1 MAARASPA
9 TARLGRLRKS
19 LGRQSK
25 SWVRRSLM
33 ATACFALVGAAS
45 AQSDAPQPSA
55 APASPGAGQPVVVLA
70 PPVGY
75 RPGLGDQDQTSLR
88 EGLRAALA
96 GETERA
102 ESLRAGLSDP
112 VARKLILWAMIDQ
125 AGERLPF
132 LELDQGRRDLWGW
145 PHASRRQIVA
155 EKALEAQSM
164 PPPAV
169 IDWFKGQ
176 DPMSPEGAMTLAAAY
191 RAAGRAGDASSLIRR
206 FWRDKVFEAEPQRQM
221 LARFGDILT
230 PDDHV
235 RRAELLLYGQQGPAA
250 RDMIPLLPPDQ
261 QELARVRIAI
271 RDGQSSAE
279 LTVEHLP
286 ESLQDDP
293 GLTFER
299 ARRLV
304 RQKDG
309 ALALALL
316 RRLPSKPPGDE
327 AGSAVWQVRK
337 PLIGVALRNHDYQS
351 AYEAAA
357 KNGMSS
363 GVDYAEAEFFAGW
376 IALTKLKQ
384 PDLAEQHFAHIEEV
398 GSSPITQ
405 GRALYWRARAVE
417 ALGDGIGAR
426 DLYAQAAGYP
436 TTFYGQLAAE
446 KTGQSDIEIGHD
458 PVPSPADRA
467 RFEGREQI
475 QAIRMLHDAGEH
487 ELFHSF
493 VLSVADTLPK
503 AEEYAL
509 LVDLA
514 RSDGDQDL
522 SMRVARAG
530 AQHGFVLPQRGYP
543 LLNDPIPSAGSA
555 EPGFVLSIARQESN
569 FDPGARS
576 PGAGARG
583 LMQLM
588 PATAAVLARR
598 LGEPYSAER
607 LYDADYNVRL
617 GTYYLGS
624 MVDSF
629 GGSYVMAA
637 ASYNAGPNHMPDW
650 TAICGDPRTASVDP
664 VDFIECIP
672 FSETRNYVMRVME
685 TTQVYRARLNGGKA
699 PLALSRDLKR
709 GAYVPVQTVPMVAA
723 NGQPPSSVPA
733 SGTMAPIPN

>member
-1 MAARASPA
+1 M
-9 TARLGRLRKS
+9 G
-19 LGRQSK
+19 G
-25 SWVRRSLM
+25 
-33 ATACFALVGAAS
+33 ACFLLVGAAS
-45 AQSDAPQPSA
+45 AQGDTQAPSA
-55 APASPGAGQPVVVLA
+55 AAGPDAGQPVIVQA

-75 RPGLGDQDQTSLR
+75 RPGLNDQDQASLR

-96 GETERA
+96 GDVGRA

-112 VARKLILWAMIDQ
+112 VARKLILWAMVDQ

-145 PHASRRQIVA
+145 PHANRRQVVA

-164 PPPAV
+164 PPQAV
-169 IDWFKGQ
+169 IDWFKGR
-176 DPMSPEGAMTLAAAY
+176 DPVSPEGAMTLAGAY
-191 RAAGRAGDASSLIRR
+191 RAAGRAADATSLIKH
-206 FWRDKVFEAEPQRQM
+206 FWRDKVFEQEPQRQM
-221 LARFGDILT
+221 LARFGDMLT
-230 PDDHV
+230 QDDHV
-235 RRAELLLYGQQGPAA
+235 RRTELLLYGQQGPAA

-261 QELARVRIAI
+261 QELARVRIAL
-271 RDGQSSAE
+271 REGQSSAE

-286 ESLQDDP
+286 DNLQDDP

-304 RQKDG
+304 RQKEG
-309 ALALALL
+309 VLALALL
-316 RRLPSKPPGDE
+316 RRLPSKPPGDD

-337 PLIGVALRNHDYQS
+337 ALVGVALSNHDYQA

-376 IALTKLKQ
+376 IALTKLRQ
-384 PDLAEQHFAHIEEV
+384 SDLAEQHFAHIEEV

-405 GRALYWRARAVE
+405 ARALYWRARAVE
-417 ALGDGIGAR
+417 AAGDGIGAR
-426 DLYAQAAGYP
+426 DLYAQAGAYP

-446 KTGQSDIEIGHD
+446 KTGQTDIEIGHD
-458 PVPSPADRA
+458 PVPSYADRA

-475 QAIRMLHDAGEH
+475 QAIRMLYDAGEH
-487 ELFHSF
+487 ELYRSF
-493 VLSVADTLPK
+493 VLSAADTLPK

-509 LVDLA
+509 LVDLC
-514 RSDGDQDL
+514 RGEGDQDL

-530 AQHGFVLPQRGYP
+530 ALHGFVLPQRGYP
-543 LLNDPIPSAGSA
+543 LLNDPIPAVGSA
-555 EPGFVLSIARQESN
+555 EPALVLSIARQESN

-576 PGAGARG
+576 GPGARG

-588 PATAAVLARR
+588 PATAAVVARR
-598 LGEPYSAER
+598 MGEPYSPQR
-607 LYDADYNVRL
+607 LYDTDYNVRL
-617 GTYYLGS
+617 GAYYLGN

-650 TAICGDPRTASVDP
+650 TAICGDPRTASGDP

-672 FSETRNYVMRVME
+672 ISETRNYVMRVME
-685 TTQVYRARLNGGKA
+685 TMQVYRARLNGGKA
-699 PLALSRDLKR
+699 PLTLSRDLKR
-709 GAYVPVQTVPMVAA
+709 GAYMPVPAIPMIAA
-723 NGQPPSSVPA
+723 NGQPTSATSSVPA